1 MKMEALSER
10 EKWQRE
16 IEQIKQ
22 ALQAGDASASSEDDS
37 ENDEDDLLVDTDN
50 EFPNENEESQGAKRD
65 NGIFIYLLL
74 RKVCS

>member
-1 MKMEALSER
+1 MEALSER

-74 RKVCS
+74 IKVCS